1 MQDVTAT
8 ASDALA
14 SVVRLA
20 AVSEELH
27 QAAGEC
33 ARLLAPAERPDDVSP
48 AELIPL
54 QRRLQLIGQIS
65 DALRELAS
73 HGQRFRRAE
82 ARALYAEGL
91 TMAELA
97 AVFGVS
103 RQRVSMLLREQ
114 PTAAPAAV
122 TRAGTAR

>member
-1 MQDVTAT
+1 MQDVTAS
-8 ASDALA
+8 ASDAQA

-20 AVSEELH
+20 EVSEELL
-27 QAAGEC
+27 QATSEC
-33 ARLLAPAERPDDVSP
+33 ARLLAPAESPDDLSP
-48 AELIPL
+48 AALIPL
-54 QRRLQLIGQIS
+54 QRRLQMIGQIS
-65 DALRELAS
+65 DALRELTL

-97 AVFGVS
+97 TVFGVS

-114 PTAAPAAV
+114 PAAAPAAA
-122 TRAGTAR
+122 TPAGPAE

>member
-1 MQDVTAT
+1 MQDSTAT

-27 QAAGEC
+27 QTASEC
-33 ARLLAPAERPDDVSP
+33 AQGLAPSQWADDVSP
-48 AELIPL
+48 AQLIPL
-54 QRRLQLIGQIS
+54 RRRLQMIEQIS
-65 DALRELAS
+65 DSLRELAR

-91 TMAELA
+91 TMSELA
-97 AVFGVS
+97 SFFGVS

-114 PTAAPAAV
+114 QEEAPAAA
-122 TRAGTAR
+122 TRAAG

>member
-20 AVSEELH
+20 TVSEELH
-27 QAAGEC
+27 QAASEC
-33 ARLLAPAERPDDVSP
+33 ARLLAPAQWADDLSP
-48 AELIPL
+48 AQLIPL
-54 QRRLQLIGQIS
+54 RRRLQLIEQIS
-65 DALRELAS
+65 GSLRELARN
-73 HGQRFRRAE
+73 GQRFRREE

-97 AVFGVS
+97 TVFGVS

-114 PTAAPAAV
+114 QAPSPAADS
-122 TRAGTAR
+122 RARAAG